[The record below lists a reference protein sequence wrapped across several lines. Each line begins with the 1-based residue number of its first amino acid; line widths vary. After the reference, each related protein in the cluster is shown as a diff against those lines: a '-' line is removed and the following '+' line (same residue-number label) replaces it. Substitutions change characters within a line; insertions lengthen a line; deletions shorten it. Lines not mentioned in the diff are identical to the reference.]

1 MAVIIATPSFVGTE
15 QMLAAAL
22 ASTLLLLL
30 VALRSFLTCCH
41 KPNKEEVHTDNTK
54 MVVTSPVET
63 NTLPTAS
70 NQSLSSTI
78 HSKDFFH
85 DIEMATFSP
94 VRKQTCRGASL
105 SDVSAP
111 GSICVKSQSIF
122 KVKPNIYQN
131 VPSKNL
137 FSSALPLRPQTTLP
151 VYGSVFDFADTTLG
165 HQIAQYDGSDAVNS
179 PQAVPAVNEPCD
191 LIATYRNLLTA
202 VHGGLR
208 YNRDRY

>member
-1 MAVIIATPSFVGTE
+1 MAVIATPRFVGTE
-15 QMLAAAL
+15 QLLAAVL

-30 VALRSFLTCCH
+30 VALRSFLTYCH
-41 KPNKEEVHTDNTK
+41 KPNKEEVHTGNTK
-54 MVVTSPVET
+54 LFVASPVET
-63 NTLPTAS
+63 NILSTAS

-94 VRKQTCRGASL
+94 VRKQTHRGASL

-131 VPSKNL
+131 DPSKNL
-137 FSSALPLRPQTTLP
+137 FSSALPVGPQTALP
-151 VYGSVFDFADTTLG
+151 VTGSVFGFTDTTLG
-165 HQIAQYDGSDAVNS
+165 HQIAQYDGSGAINS
-179 PQAVPAVNEPCD
+179 PQAVPAVNELCD
-191 LIATYRNLLTA
+191 LKATYRNLLTA
-202 VHGGLR
+202 VHGGQR